1 MSRQR
6 LGSCSLAVDRF
17 PSARGKDLSK
27 ETVDPAMDYVDAKG
41 EEHRSRLLRLL
52 KQASVSPTGEG
63 IRDCAE
69 LLARMFDEI
78 GCEETEI
85 VETPGNPVV
94 YGQIPSAGP
103 KTMLVYLMYDTQPY
117 DDAELWHYPP
127 LGGTVDTMDLPGG
140 RIKALFSRG
149 AMNSKGPLV
158 MFLNAIES
166 MVKTEDQLPLTVK
179 IVAEGEEELGSKHLP
194 DFVKSNRERLAGA
207 EASFFPYLI
216 QNAAGKA
223 QMWLGC
229 KGIVY
234 VELEV
239 SGKAWGHGPTEFDIH
254 GSYKA
259 IVDSPTW
266 RLVQALSTMTKEN
279 GNEITVPDLTK
290 KVTPPTPED
299 DELLHN
305 LAATWDPNE
314 VKEMWKL
321 ASFNVDESD
330 RNALLRR
337 YMFTSSLN
345 IDGIW
350 SGYIGK
356 GSKTVLPYKATAKLD
371 VRLVPR
377 QDPKDVIP
385 TLRRHLDAHGFQ
397 DITITALMD
406 GYYPS
411 KTSLKE
417 PVNQALLGTYRDLGM
432 EPEIW
437 PLIAGSAP
445 FYWFSDYLKAPIATG
460 GIGHGGRMHA
470 PDEYIVFEGNEK
482 LAGMPEATKFFIRFL
497 RRFAVS

>member
-1 MSRQR
+1 MDF
-6 LGSCSLAVDRF
+6 VDTR
-17 PSARGKDLSK
+17 R
-27 ETVDPAMDYVDAKG
+27 
-41 EEHRSRLLRLL
+41 EEHRDRLIRLI
-52 KQASVSPTGEG
+52 KQPSVSPTGEG
-63 IRDCAE
+63 VRECAE
-69 LLARMFDEI
+69 LLAGMFADI
-78 GCEETEI
+78 GCEDPEV
-85 VETPGNPVV
+85 VETAGNPVV
-94 YGQIPSAGP
+94 YGEIQGAGL
-103 KTMLVYLMYDTQPY
+103 KTLLVYLMYDTQPY
-117 DDAELWHYPP
+117 DDADLWHYPP
-127 LGGTVDTMDLPGG
+127 LGGTVDAMDLPAG
-140 RIKALFSRG
+140 RIRALFSRG

-158 MFLNAIES
+158 MLLNAVES
-166 MVKTEDQLPLTVK
+166 IAKTEGQPPLTLK
-179 IVAEGEEELGSKHLP
+179 LIAEGEEELGSKHLP
-194 DFVKSNRERLAGA
+194 DFVKKHRERLAGA
-207 EASFFPYLI
+207 DASFFPYLI

-239 SGKAWGHGPTEFDIH
+239 SGKEWGRGPTEFDIH

-259 IVDSPTW
+259 IVDSPAW
-266 RLVQALSTMTKEN
+266 RLVQALSTMAREN
-279 GNEITVPDLTK
+279 GNEILVPDLTK
-290 KVTPPTPED
+290 KVAAPTEED
-299 DELLHN
+299 EELLRT
-305 LAATWDPNE
+305 LASTWDPDE
-314 VKEMWKL
+314 VKTMWKL
-321 ASFNVDESD
+321 ASFNMDEGD
-330 RNALLRR
+330 RIALLRR

-371 VRLVPR
+371 VRLVPN

-385 TLRRHLDAHGFQ
+385 TVRAHLDAHGFT
-397 DITITALMD
+397 DIAITPLMD

-417 PVNQALLGTYRDLGM
+417 PVNQALLGTYRDRGM

-437 PLIAGSAP
+437 PVIAGSAP

-497 RRFAVS
+497 RRFAGS